1 MGIIFGIVLVVLY
14 FIWVMMFVAMI
25 MSWID
30 PERRYG
36 ITRFAFDVVDPIVDP
51 IRRII
56 PPIGFLDI
64 SFIIAFILLRI
75 VISFVAQAG
84 NVHSLPI

>member
-1 MGIIFGIVLVVLY
+1 MSVVFGIGLVFLY

-30 PERRYG
+30 PTRRFA
-36 ITRFAFDVVDPIVDP
+36 ITRFAYDIVDP
-51 IRRII
+51 LVTPIRKII
-56 PPIGFLDI
+56 PPIGMLDI

-75 VISFVAQAG
+75 VINFVAKAG
-84 NVHSLPI
+84 NIVNLPF